1 MSVCLLEKST
11 IVGVDVHKYSHTAVA
26 MDCFGQEKAVLNFT
40 NERLDDY
47 VLWLKELSNG
57 SKEDLIVALEDVNG
71 YGFHIVEKLSEA
83 GIAMRY
89 VPAILTERDRK
100 QSIHREKSD
109 YEDAKRVGKV
119 ILTKF
124 DETLP
129 AKESIA
135 NDSERS
141 VSANLDFLTA
151 ERRILVQ
158 EKTILK
164 NQLHAMLHQLFGDN
178 YGKGFPK
185 VFHKEAIKCFR
196 QTLTNYKSTNP
207 IKTALAKSSL
217 RRFARLALVEKQ
229 LKEIDESITDIASKS
244 KACLALKENLHGC
257 GLITA
262 ASIIAEV
269 TTINRFSGKSKFARY
284 SGIAPVSKSSGRHN
298 RLYTS
303 PFGNRKMNRAL
314 HTIALC
320 QIACKGDDRGK
331 VYFQKKLEEGKTK
344 LWALRC
350 LKRQISNKVFQ
361 TLKEQKRQEAISTN
375 S

>member
-1 MSVCLLEKST
+1 MSFLLQ
-11 IVGVDVHKYSHTAVA
+11 IYGRFVNLNLNYRLA
-26 MDCFGQEKAVLNFT
+26 KAPVFAIIP
-40 NERLDDY
+40 
-47 VLWLKELSNG
+47 VLWLRELG
-57 SKEDLIVALEDVNG
+57 DKEDIIVALEDVNG
-71 YGFHIVEKLSEA
+71 YGFHIVERLSKER
-83 GIAMRY
+83 ISMRY
-89 VPAILTERDRK
+89 VPAILTERERK
-100 QSIHREKSD
+100 KSIHREKSD

-135 NDSERS
+135 DENEREL
-141 VSANLDFLTA
+141 SANLDFLTA

-164 NQLHAMLHQLFGDN
+164 NQLHAMLHQLFGDR
-178 YGKGFPK
+178 YGEGFPK
-185 VFHKEAIKCFR
+185 VFHKEAIKSFR
-196 QTLTNYKSTNP
+196 QKITKSKFDNP
-207 IKTALAKSSL
+207 IRVALAGSSI
-217 RRFARLALVEKQ
+217 RRFDRLALVEKQ
-229 LKEIDESITDIASKS
+229 LKEIDKSINNIGQKS
-244 KACLALKENLHGC
+244 EAVLALSNNIHGC
-257 GLITA
+257 GIITA

-269 TTINRFSGKSKFARY
+269 TTISRFSDKSKFARY
-284 SGIAPVSKSSGRHN
+284 SGIAPINKSSGKHQ

-331 VYFQKKLEEGKTK
+331 IYFQKKLCEGKTK

-361 TLKEQKRQEAISTN
+361 ALKVQKRRERTIPN

>member
-1 MSVCLLEKST
+1 MNVYLTPEST

-26 MDCFGQEKAVLNFT
+26 MDRFGKEKAVLNFT

-47 VLWLKELSNG
+47 LVWLRELSNNDQ
-57 SKEDLIVALEDVNG
+57 ENLVVALEDVNG

-100 QSIHREKSD
+100 QSIHQEKSD
-109 YEDAKRVGKV
+109 KEDAKRVGKV

-135 NDSERS
+135 NEKERS
-141 VSANLDFLTA
+141 LSANLDFLTA

-178 YGKGFPK
+178 YQGGFSK
-185 VFHKEAIKCFR
+185 VFHKDAIKSFCQR
-196 QTLTNYKSTNP
+196 LTGYKSNNP
-207 IKTALAKSSL
+207 IRTAL
-217 RRFARLALVEKQ
+217 
-229 LKEIDESITDIASKS
+229 SKS
-244 KACLALKENLHGC
+244 C

-269 TTINRFSGKSKFARY
+269 TTINRFTSKAKFARY
-284 SGIAPVSKSSGRHN
+284 SGIAPVSKSSGKHN

-331 VYFQKKLEEGKTK
+331 IYFNKKLSEGKTK

-350 LKRQISNKVFQ
+350 LKRQISNKIFHI
-361 TLKEQKRQEAISTN
+361 LKEQKKRETARQIS
-375 S
+375 